1 MIQNVENEGPIKSS
15 TERRGVTAR
24 EVVYGVLGLVAG
36 LLVLSG
42 VWLMANRADATA
54 AMPQVTEIFRPAS
67 EFELET
73 LDGPTV
79 RLSDYRGQIV
89 LLNFWRT
96 DCVPCRAE
104 TPALQ
109 QAYSDL
115 KDQGVVIIGV
125 NLFNEEQMRN
135 GGIDTVRQFATLY
148 GVSYPIALD
157 ADSSV
162 AKAYNI
168 APIPTSYLIDPDG
181 NIRFVRIGEL
191 TTNNVKALVEVLRQ
205 NPKASLGSATG

>member
-1 MIQNVENEGPIKSS
+1 MIQNVEDEGPIKSN

-24 EVVYGVLGLVAG
+24 EVAYGVLGLVAG

-54 AMPQVTEIFRPAS
+54 SMPQVTEIIRPAS

-73 LDGPTV
+73 LDGSTV

-135 GGIDTVRQFATLY
+135 GGIDTVRQFATMY

-205 NPKASLGSATG
+205 NPTASLESAPG